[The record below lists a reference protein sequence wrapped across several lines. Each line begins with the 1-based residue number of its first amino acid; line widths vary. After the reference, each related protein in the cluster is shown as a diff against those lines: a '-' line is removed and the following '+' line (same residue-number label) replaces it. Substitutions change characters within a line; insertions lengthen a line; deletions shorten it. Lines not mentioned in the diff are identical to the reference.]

1 MRKHAFIFWI
11 FLLISIAACSQKTK
25 KENRQMNKENL
36 ETAVLAGGC
45 FWCTEAVF
53 QQLIGVD
60 HVESGYAGGHVVNP
74 TYEQVCTGTTGHAEV
89 IKIWYDPKLISFEGL
104 LEVFFK
110 THDPTTLNRQG
121 ADEGTQYRS
130 AIFYRNE
137 QEKEISAAIIQE
149 LDNSG
154 YYSDKI
160 VTALEPLKA
169 YYPAENY
176 HQDYFRVKGD
186 QNPYCQMV
194 IRPKLEKFEKVFK
207 DKIKN

>member
-25 KENRQMNKENL
+25 SENRQMSKENL

-53 QQLIGVD
+53 QQLKGVD
-60 HVESGYAGGHVVNP
+60 HVESGYTGGHVVDP

-89 IKIWYDPKLISFEGL
+89 IKIWYDPQLINFEGL

-121 ADEGTQYRS
+121 ADVGPQYRS

-137 QEKEISAAIIQE
+137 EEKEIATNIIQE

-154 YYSDKI
+154 YYSDKV
-160 VTALEPLKA
+160 VTTLEPLKA
-169 YYPAENY
+169 YYVAENY
-176 HQDYFRVKGD
+176 HQDYFRLKGD

>member
-1 MRKHAFIFWI
+1 MGRGAFIFWI
-11 FLLISIAACSQKTK
+11 FLLISNAACSQKNQRQ
-25 KENRQMNKENL
+25 NRQMSKENL

-53 QQLIGVD
+53 QQLKGVD
-60 HVESGYAGGHVVNP
+60 HVESGYAGGHVAHP

-89 IKIWYDPKLISFEGL
+89 IKIGYDPQVINFEAL

-110 THDPTTLNRQG
+110 THDPTSLNRQG
-121 ADEGTQYRS
+121 NDVGTQYRS

-137 QEKEISAAIIQE
+137 QEKEISAKIIEE

-154 YYSDKI
+154 YYSGKI
-160 VTALEPLKA
+160 VTTLEPLEA
-169 YYPAENY
+169 YYAAENY
-176 HQDYFRVKGD
+176 HQDYFRLKGD

-194 IRPKLEKFEKVFK
+194 VKPKLEKFEKVFK

>member
-1 MRKHAFIFWI
+1 MANNIEVATI
-11 FLLISIAACSQKTK
+11 G
-25 KENRQMNKENL
+25 
-36 ETAVLAGGC
+36 GGC

-53 QQLIGVD
+53 QQLKGVD
-60 HVESGYAGGHVVNP
+60 HVESGYAGGHVAHP

-89 IKIWYDPKLISFEGL
+89 IKIGYDPQVINFEAL

-110 THDPTTLNRQG
+110 THDPTSLNRQG
-121 ADEGTQYRS
+121 NDVGTQYRS

-137 QEKEISAAIIQE
+137 QEKEISAKIIEE

-154 YYSDKI
+154 YYSGKI
-160 VTALEPLKA
+160 VTTLEPLEA
-169 YYPAENY
+169 YYAAENY
-176 HQDYFRVKGD
+176 HQDYFRLKGD

-194 IRPKLEKFEKVFK
+194 VKPKLEKFEKVFK

>member
-1 MRKHAFIFWI
+1 MFKIWI
-11 FLLISIAACSQKTK
+11 FLLVNIAGCSQKTK
-25 KENRQMNKENL
+25 TDEREMDRENL

-53 QQLIGVD
+53 DQLKGVD
-60 HVESGYAGGHVVNP
+60 HVEPGYAGGNVVNP

-89 IKIWYDPKLISFEGL
+89 IKIWYDPQVVNFEGL

-121 ADEGTQYRS
+121 GDIGPQYRS

-137 QEKEISAAIIQE
+137 KEKEISEAIIGE
-149 LDNSG
+149 LNESG
-154 YYSDKI
+154 YYADKI
-160 VTALEPLKA
+160 VTTLEPLTA

-176 HQDYFRVKGD
+176 HQDYYRLNGD
-186 QNPYCQMV
+186 KNPYCQVV

-207 DKIKN
+207 DRIKE

>member
-1 MRKHAFIFWI
+1 MGRGAFIFWI
-11 FLLISIAACSQKTK
+11 FLLISNAACSQKNQRQ
-25 KENRQMNKENL
+25 NRQMSNIEVA
-36 ETAVLAGGC
+36 TIGGGC

-53 QQLIGVD
+53 QQLKGVD
-60 HVESGYAGGHVVNP
+60 HVESGYAGGHVAHP

-89 IKIWYDPKLISFEGL
+89 IKIGYDPQVINFEAL

-110 THDPTTLNRQG
+110 THDPTSLNRQG
-121 ADEGTQYRS
+121 NDVGTQYRS

-137 QEKEISAAIIQE
+137 QEKEISAKIIEE

-154 YYSDKI
+154 YYSGKI
-160 VTALEPLKA
+160 VTTLEPLEA
-169 YYPAENY
+169 YYAAENY
-176 HQDYFRVKGD
+176 HQDYFRLKGD

-194 IRPKLEKFEKVFK
+194 VKPKLEKFEKVFK